1 MPSVSLSKVHKH
13 ISKKRSSMDA
23 MHENSRDAKRL
34 RRAGSREERL
44 SHHASMTLKARQ
56 PYRQYNAQNYESH
69 CDNLTLD

>member
-1 MPSVSLSKVHKH
+1 
-13 ISKKRSSMDA
+13 MDS

-56 PYRQYNAQNYESH
+56 PYGSYNGCIHELLYI
-69 CDNLTLD
+69 L

>member
-13 ISKKRSSMDA
+13 ISKKRGSMDS

-56 PYRQYNAQNYESH
+56 PYCQYNSWKCDSH
-69 CDNLTLD
+69 CSLLTFD